1 MRRSIVW
8 WSLGLIAI
16 AALIVAVYPTVRDNP
31 DLNKL
36 VENYPDALKAFIAFG
51 GELDYTS
58 GAGYLGSEL
67 FAFIV
72 PLLLA
77 VAAIGAG
84 GRATAGEEEAGTI
97 ELLLANPVSRRRL
110 IVEKTAALATE
121 VALLALVLWI
131 SLFVGVEI
139 VGMDVSVANLA
150 AATFAA
156 ALLAFSFGAIAVLAG
171 SISGRRSVA
180 IGVPAAVGVAATS
193 SAHSVRSSA
202 RSSSRGRPPPTTTT
216 SPPIPCGTGWIWS
229 TWAFSSASGSSRS
242 PWPFLPSSGAISPPR
257 PASSDARNSE
267 GHSARPARA
276 R

>member
-1 MRRSIVW
+1 MLRNVYAKSLRDMRRSIVW
-8 WSLGLIAI
+8 WSLGLIAMT
-16 AALIVAVYPTVRDNP
+16 ALMIAVYPTVRDNP

-67 FAFIV
+67 FAFMV

-84 GRATAGEEEAGTI
+84 ARATAGEEEAGTI
-97 ELLLANPVSRRRL
+97 DLLLANPVSRRRL

-131 SLFVGVEI
+131 SLLVGVEI
-139 VGMDVSVANLA
+139 VGMEVSVANLA

-180 IGVPAAVGVAATS
+180 IGVPAAVAVAAYLVS
-193 SAHSVRSSA
+193 SLGSLVGSLEFA
-202 RSSSRGRPPPTTTT
+202 RKA
-216 SPPIPCGTGWIWS
+216 SPYYHYVASDPLRHGLDLVHVGFLLGIGIIAIALAVL
-229 TWAFSSASGSSRS
+229 AFERRDLAT
-242 PWPFLPSSGAISPPR
+242 
-257 PASSDARNSE
+257 
-267 GHSARPARA
+267 
-276 R
+276 

>member
-1 MRRSIVW
+1 MLRNVYAKSLRDMRRSIVW
-8 WSLGLIAI
+8 WSLGLIAMT
-16 AALIVAVYPTVRDNP
+16 ALMIAVYPTVRDNP

-36 VENYPDALKAFIAFG
+36 VENYPDALRAFIAFG

-67 FAFIV
+67 FAFMV

-84 GRATAGEEEAGTI
+84 ARATAGEEEAGTI
-97 ELLLANPVSRRRL
+97 DLLLANPVSRRRL

-131 SLFVGVEI
+131 SLLLGVEI

-180 IGVPAAVGVAATS
+180 IGVPAAVAVAAYLVS
-193 SAHSVRSSA
+193 SLGSLVGSLEFA
-202 RSSSRGRPPPTTTT
+202 RKA
-216 SPPIPCGTGWIWS
+216 SPYYHYVASDPLRHGLDLVHVGFLLGIGIIAIALAVL
-229 TWAFSSASGSSRS
+229 AFERRDLAT
-242 PWPFLPSSGAISPPR
+242 
-257 PASSDARNSE
+257 
-267 GHSARPARA
+267 
-276 R
+276 